1 MEKAFLSFWRL
12 SVWLKV
18 ILFFCL
24 FGTLVNFVLVC
35 EDWVGGGI
43 LLRLHLG
50 FFILY
55 AGQVV
60 FIMLRERFVFILS
73 LLQAVL
79 ALWTNADFTF
89 APVLRLLGRVY
100 YLSHQMSVQEISVYK
115 YVFISLAFTLELFK
129 TYLIFYLA
137 PSSLAKKQQRKEA

>member
-1 MEKAFLSFWRL
+1 MAKHFISFLRL

-18 ILFFCL
+18 VLFFCL
-24 FGTLVNFVLVC
+24 FGALVNLTLVC
-35 EDWVGGGI
+35 EDVISGGI
-43 LLRLHLG
+43 LLRLHAG

-60 FIMLRERFVFILS
+60 FILLRERFVFILA

-79 ALWTNADFTF
+79 ALWSNADFTF
-89 APVLRLLGRVY
+89 APLIRLVGRLY
-100 YLSHQMSVQEISVYK
+100 YLSHQMTVQELSVYK

-129 TYLIFYLA
+129 AYLIFHLLPA
-137 PSSLAKKQQRKEA
+137 PAAKKEPQQEA

>member
-1 MEKAFLSFWRL
+1 MEKAFISFWRL

-24 FGTLVNFVLVC
+24 FGALVNFVLVC

>member
-129 TYLIFYLA
+129 TYLIFYLT
-137 PSSLAKKQQRKEA
+137 PSSLAKKQQQKEA

>member
-24 FGTLVNFVLVC
+24 FGALVNFVLVC
-35 EDWVGGGI
+35 EDWVSGGI

-129 TYLIFYLA
+129 TYLIFYLT

>member
-24 FGTLVNFVLVC
+24 FGALVNFVLVC

>member
-24 FGTLVNFVLVC
+24 FGALVNFVLVC

-137 PSSLAKKQQRKEA
+137 PSSLAKKQQQKEA